1 MTCGNIIL
9 SVKHGDDEMISVAQS
24 QMRKAVNTNKSAFW
38 QASSKTFNNFQDS
51 GLFQAR
57 KK

>member
-1 MTCGNIIL
+1 MVLLFYQLNMGN
-9 SVKHGDDEMISVAQS
+9 DEMISVAQS
-24 QMRKAVNTNKSAFW
+24 QMRKAVNSNKSAFW
-38 QASSKTFNNFQDS
+38 QASSKTFNNFKDS

>member
-1 MTCGNIIL
+1 
-9 SVKHGDDEMISVAQS
+9 MISVAQS
-24 QMRKAVNTNKSAFW
+24 QMRKAVSNNKSAFW
-38 QASSKTFNNFQDS
+38 KASSKTFNNFQDS

>member
-1 MTCGNIIL
+1 MACGNIVL
-9 SVKHGDDEMISVAQS
+9 SVKHGGDEMISVAQS